1 MIKLSFKYR
10 LAVFLLNI
18 LSKTWRI
25 KLHGGLRND
34 FKGIIVFWHGYMLPV
49 WKYFGKYN
57 PAAVVSLSKDG
68 EILARLLEKWGFS
81 LIRGSSSRKG
91 KEVLA
96 DIVEAAGKSL
106 VLITPDGPQGPIY
119 QIKAGAVVA
128 ASRSQNPVY
137 LCGVI
142 ISSKYTFEKS
152 WDKFSL
158 PLPFSKIELTLS
170 KPYFIEK
177 DAEKELINQKIAE
190 LQTNLLLLYS
200 E

>member
-1 MIKLSFKYR
+1 VKKQSFKNR

-25 KLHGGLRND
+25 KLNGELQND
-34 FKGIIVFWHGYMLPV
+34 NRGIIVFWHGFMLPV

-57 PAAVVSLSKDG
+57 PAAVVSLSNDG

-96 DIVEAAGKSL
+96 DIISASANSL
-106 VLITPDGPQGPIY
+106 ILITPDGPRGPIY
-119 QIKAGAVVA
+119 EMKAGAVVA
-128 ASRSQNPVY
+128 ASRSENPVY
-137 LCGVI
+137 LCGVKI
-142 ISSKYTFEKS
+142 RNKYIFEKS

-170 KPYFIEK
+170 EPCFIEK
-177 DAEKELINQKIAE
+177 DAEKELINLKISE